1 MNVRFSL
8 ALAGLLSGSL
18 ALSACGN
25 SVKQTIQGALHSV
38 GAQPYVQMHL
48 TASLSGTGANAASA
62 ARYEAILAKLSYD
75 VKEASTT
82 GGAIADSKG
91 HVNSDITI
99 NVSGAPL
106 VHLIEI
112 DKTLY
117 VNIDFKVLS
126 GFPELGSAVAS
137 ELPVLQLTYGNRW
150 FEVPS
155 SLLTSYLPANSK
167 AAAETTSQMAAETKL
182 LDAITSVI
190 EKGKYTT
197 TGNGYQET
205 GSLDTL
211 ARALAPIVASLQ
223 HQAATP
229 VGHNAGTY
237 NVSLGL
243 DGSTATSASVGI
255 TAPNGAG
262 AMSVELKASIS
273 HHNDAVTAPHA
284 PTVITPQLLQGLG
297 LGGK

>member
-8 ALAGLLSGSL
+8 ALAGLLTGSL

-25 SVKQTIQGALHSV
+25 SVKQTLQGAMHSV

-62 ARYEAILAKLSYD
+62 ARDEAILAKLSYD

-82 GGAIADSKG
+82 GGAIADSSG
-91 HVNSDITI
+91 HVNSDITV
-99 NVSGAPL
+99 NVSGTPL

-112 DKTLY
+112 DQTLY
-117 VNIDFKVLS
+117 VNIDFTVLS
-126 GFPELGSAVAS
+126 GFPQLGHTLVR

-155 SLLTSYLPANSK
+155 ALLTSYLPASSK
-167 AAAETTSQMAAETKL
+167 AAAASTSQMAAETKI

-190 EKGKYTT
+190 EKGNYTT
-197 TGNGYQET
+197 TSNGYQET
-205 GSLDTL
+205 GRLDTL
-211 ARALAPIVASLQ
+211 ARALAPVVASLE
-223 HQAATP
+223 HQNSTP
-229 VGHNAGTY
+229 VGHTPGTY
-237 NVSLGL
+237 QVSLGL
-243 DGSTATSASVGI
+243 DGSTATAASVGV

-262 AMSVELKASIS
+262 SMSVELKASIS
-273 HHNDAVTAPHA
+273 HNHDAVTAPHA
-284 PTVITPQLLQGLG
+284 PTVITRQLLQGLG
-297 LGGK
+297 LGRQ